1 MKMKSILILVIVSLS
16 IMSGPL
22 SAYGSAQSSTGSS
35 QFDSNVNAEDALKT
49 VGSIF
54 GMFRGFGASGEQ
66 LGKVLQMMFENF
78 IYMNGTQKISG
89 VYVMNGSIQSNKTT
103 ENYTFGSG
111 KMRDYLPWGVYN
123 LKNST
128 NSSYQNE
135 YPYLRLRENG
145 TLTVTKEDGVAL
157 TFIIW
162 DNDATLIRAIDKL
175 LETVRKLI
183 TVNNGSEFTDAQRQD
198 ANEAALEAIT
208 YFLIHVNDIITGD
221 EVIIMNL
228 VGYTSYT
235 ATNVDG
241 GITAQWYVTQNRQ
254 KTSTVKLENVL
265 PFYESQYRA
274 LAQNYS
280 DKQMLYYLDK
290 SFETRNTQN
299 YTRFSFDLVELWLKN
314 FEIHINVQKIIA
326 IINEASSGQEPTTL
340 QQTTLTDVFQGL
352 DIEFYI
358 ITHHFQNWY
367 LYDDNK
373 FENLTTY
380 DESTQAQI
388 TSKNMVNNDVP
399 DVIYNAT
406 SGRIIDS
413 EVTDYIV
420 FRDAKFSFIE
430 PIYDTVNNEMTWAVR
445 GENLNFRVIPMGLK
459 DSDVNM
465 AVSPLETM
473 EYFQMGF
480 KFAPWKDQSVN
491 STDFQVS
498 NSGNVQMGMA
508 KVKLEQSFGKWNG
521 NGSVNTPRLNGTSL
535 DLTTVYMST
544 ILHFHLSVKNTEEI
558 SDLSGLSE
566 NQTQQLINDTSYKNE
581 KGSLFVGDV
590 EGSLPLAEVNITGP
604 DYEQNGVKHPAKSI
618 IIPTMF
624 AEYDVQAQEGYVQKD
639 NSFGVMGANLTISV
653 SVVIYAVSYPTF
665 NTSGA
670 EIVHDPTF
678 SIYITFENPG
688 VLAIILVV
696 GVVAL
701 VGIAAILVTKKKNS
715 AV

>member
-1 MKMKSILILVIVSLS
+1 MKSILILVIVSLS
-16 IMSGPL
+16 IMSGPI
-22 SAYGSAQSSTGSS
+22 SAFGSGQSAAQSS
-35 QFDSNVNAEDALKT
+35 QFDSNVNAEDALQS

-78 IYMNGTQKISG
+78 VYMNGTQKISG
-89 VYVMNGSIQSNKTT
+89 VYVLNGSIQSNRTT
-103 ENYTFGSG
+103 ENFTYGSG
-111 KMRDYLPWGVYN
+111 KTRDYLPWGVYN

-128 NSSYQNE
+128 NTTYQNE
-135 YPYLRLRENG
+135 YPYLHLVENG
-145 TLTVTKEDGVAL
+145 TITVTKEDGVAL

-183 TVNNGSEFTDAQRQD
+183 VVNNGSEYTEAQRQE

-208 YFLIHVNDIITGD
+208 YFLIHINDIITGD

-235 ATNVDG
+235 AVSVDG
-241 GITAQWYVTQNRQ
+241 GVTAQWYTTVNRRKTNTVT
-254 KTSTVKLENVL
+254 LESVL
-265 PFYESQYRA
+265 PYYESEYRA
-274 LAQNYS
+274 LAENYN
-280 DKQMLYYLDK
+280 DKQMIYCLDE
-290 SFETRNTQN
+290 SYVTRNTQN
-299 YTRFSFDLVELWLKN
+299 YTRFSFDLVEVWLKN

-326 IINEASSGQEPTTL
+326 IINEASSGQQGTL
-340 QQTTLTDVFQGL
+340 EQTTLTDVFKGL

-367 LYDDNK
+367 LYDDEK
-373 FENLTTY
+373 FENLTSY
-380 DESTQAQI
+380 DTSTQAQI
-388 TSKNMVNNDVP
+388 TSKNMVNNGVP
-399 DVIYNAT
+399 DVIFNST

-430 PIYDTVNNEMTWAVR
+430 PIYDTTKNEMTWAVR

-459 DSDVNM
+459 ESDVNL
-465 AVSPLETM
+465 ATSPMETM

-480 KFAPWKDQSVN
+480 KFAPWKDQSIN

-498 NSGNVQMGMA
+498 STGNVNMGMA

-521 NGSVNTPRLNGTSL
+521 NGSINTPRLNGTQL

-558 SDLSGLSE
+558 SDLSGFSA
-566 NQTQQLINDTSYKNE
+566 NQTQELLNETNYKNE

-590 EGSLPLAEVNITGP
+590 EGDLPLAEVNITGP
-604 DYEQNGVKHPAKSI
+604 DYTQNGVSHPARST
-618 IIPTMF
+618 IIPTIF
-624 AEYDVQAQEGYVQKD
+624 ADYDVQSQEGYVQKD
-639 NSFGVMGANLTISV
+639 NSFGVMGANLSISV
-653 SVVIYAVSYPTF
+653 SVIIYAVSYPTF
-665 NTSGA
+665 DTSGA

-678 SIYITFENPG
+678 SIYITFDNPG

-701 VGIAAILVTKKKNS
+701 VGIASILITKKKNS
-715 AV
+715 AAMA